1 MKKHKVTAC
10 ILALTTLLSITGC
23 GGEVDM
29 SSTGVT
35 TNSTPTSAPTATPA
49 PEKSLYEHGLDMIDM
64 MDEMIRSDFY
74 LDTMSSSQEIEEQA
88 SELAQGDYT
97 SPEAVYELSVPE
109 FATLLAL
116 LDEEMTGLENLS
128 PKLQAQLNTKS
139 ASAFITQLN
148 AMEGATAIAT
158 SSIFMASKL
167 FVNHE
172 ITENTIY
179 LYTFEKGHSVAIVYT
194 IGENNAVSATGYF
207 LMNEAI
213 STRSATELQSSLK
226 DASFLFTVTELDIN

>member
-1 MKKHKVTAC
+1 MKKHKITAC
-10 ILALTTLLSITGC
+10 ILAFATLLSVTAC

-29 SSTGVT
+29 SSSHVT
-35 TNSTPTSAPTATPA
+35 TNNTPTSAPTATPS
-49 PEKSLYEHGLDMIDM
+49 PEKSLYEHGLEVIAM

-74 LDTMSSSQEIEEQA
+74 LDTMSSSREIEEQA
-88 SELAQGDYT
+88 TQLAQGDYT
-97 SPEAVYELSVPE
+97 RPEAVYELSVPE

-116 LDEEMTGLENLS
+116 LDEEMAGLENLS
-128 PKLQAQLNTKS
+128 PKLQAQLDDKS
-139 ASAFITQLN
+139 TSSFITRLN

-158 SSIFMASKL
+158 SSIFMANKL

-194 IGENNAVSATGYF
+194 VGEDNAVNAAGYF
-207 LMNEAI
+207 LMNEDI
-213 STRSATELQSSLK
+213 STASTAELQSSLK
-226 DASFLFTVTELDIN
+226 DASLLFTVTELEID